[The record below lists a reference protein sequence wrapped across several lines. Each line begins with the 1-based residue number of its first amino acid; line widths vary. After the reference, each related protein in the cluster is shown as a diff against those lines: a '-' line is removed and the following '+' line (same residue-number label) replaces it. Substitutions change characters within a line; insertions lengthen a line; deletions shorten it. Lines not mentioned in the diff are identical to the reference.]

1 MFDIA
6 WSELMVIAVIALV
19 VIGPKDLPKAIFTL
33 GKWVRKARVVA
44 REFQTHID
52 DMMRETELDELRK
65 EALKTRDLN
74 IKKMMEDTI
83 DPKGEV
89 GKAFDAKEFDVGLN
103 GHPGSPPEPDQPQVP
118 EPATSAPATPMV
130 TDSVA
135 PSAAPSPITT
145 APITTAPAIAEP
157 PHPAPVPQPAPAPRP
172 DAVATAQPTD
182 KQT

>member
-33 GKWVRKARVVA
+33 GKWVRKARGVA

-89 GKAFDAKEFDVGLN
+89 GKAFDPKSFDVGLN
-103 GHPGSPPEPDQPQVP
+103 GHHGSTPEPDLPQ
-118 EPATSAPATPMV
+118 APAPAAPAV

-145 APITTAPAIAEP
+145 TPISAEP
-157 PHPAPVPQPAPAPRP
+157 PQPVPAPAPQPAPAPRP
-172 DAVATAQPTD
+172 DAVASAQPTD